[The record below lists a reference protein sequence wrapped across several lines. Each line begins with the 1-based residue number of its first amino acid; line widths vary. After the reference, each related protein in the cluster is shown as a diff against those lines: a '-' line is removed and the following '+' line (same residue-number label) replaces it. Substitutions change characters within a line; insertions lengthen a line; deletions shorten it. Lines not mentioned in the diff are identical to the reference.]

1 MSEQLPWLLLG
12 GLRRGSTAPARPAL
26 SYCGSSLAFQ
36 VPHVPPPLLHF
47 SIFSPLGTLALQQP
61 RPGAQTCTAGDKSW
75 LQHNQYF
82 YNMMKWY
89 YQQVGWVRVDR
100 TG

>member
-12 GLRRGSTAPARPAL
+12 GLRRGSTAPTRPAL

-47 SIFSPLGTLALQQP
+47 SIFSPLGTLTLQQP
-61 RPGAQTCTAGDKSW
+61 RPGAQTWGQILAATQPIL
-75 LQHNQYF
+75 LQHDEMLLSAGGLGQ
-82 YNMMKWY
+82 
-89 YQQVGWVRVDR
+89 G
-100 TG
+100 